1 MIWKKV
7 LVAWILAFIFATP
20 QLFIFVQTN
29 EGIKPD
35 GSTRHFCK
43 SRGYTAK
50 WQRKVYFTFLT
61 SYILII
67 PTCIMSYC
75 YFSIIKVVWK
85 RVEEKPEVPKL
96 RIKFRS
102 FRGGPSKSHLESD
115 VIGNKHVTSHSTDN
129 LPDICYDS
137 RTGST
142 SNNKMGIPK
151 KLISNSKRN
160 VVKMT
165 LSVVIG
171 FLICWS
177 PYFIVS
183 LMRIYSNYRLKLK
196 MGLIV
201 AEVMALVHSALNPIL
216 YGIFSTKYTKI
227 FCRHLCGRLCC
238 HVDRADHF
246 DNAVTEDDT
255 TWREATKYTITV
267 KTVDDNS
274 NNPCV
279 TCCAS
284 LSPIEYILTKCGCSK
299 VLKKES
305 RGIYH
310 ELVPNG
316 NSKLRPRSSRNSDR
330 ELVSDQETNI
340 EGLNEEA
347 IHRRT
352 PSCLR
357 SNNRNSSSLRRS
369 HRKRSTVSF
378 VLTSPHS
385 SSRENRTH
393 CISSV

>member
-1 MIWKKV
+1 M
-7 LVAWILAFIFATP
+7 
-20 QLFIFVQTN
+20 
-29 EGIKPD
+29 
-35 GSTRHFCK
+35 
-43 SRGYTAK
+43 
-50 WQRKVYFTFLT
+50 
-61 SYILII
+61 
-67 PTCIMSYC
+67 
-75 YFSIIKVVWK
+75 
-85 RVEEKPEVPKL
+85 PKL

-102 FRGGPSKSHLESD
+102 FRGDPSKSHLESD
-115 VIGNKHVTSHSTDN
+115 VIRNKHVTSHSTDN
-129 LPDICYDS
+129 LPDICYDN

-142 SNNKMGIPK
+142 SNSKMGIPK

-183 LMRIYSNYRLKLK
+183 LLRIYSNYRLKLK

-216 YGIFSTKYTKI
+216 YGIFSTKYTKR
-227 FCRHLCGRLCC
+227 FCRHLCGRLCS
-238 HVDRADHF
+238 HGDRADHF

-267 KTVDDNS
+267 KTADDNS
-274 NNPCV
+274 NNPFV
-279 TCCAS
+279 SCCAS
-284 LSPIEYILTKCGCSK
+284 FSPIEYILTKCGCSK

-310 ELVPNG
+310 ELVANG

-330 ELVSDQETNI
+330 ELVSDQESNI

-347 IHRRT
+347 KHRRT
-352 PSCLR
+352 SSCLR
-357 SNNRNSSSLRRS
+357 SNNRKSSSIRRS
-369 HRKRSTVSF
+369 HSRRSTVSF
-378 VLTSPHS
+378 VLTTPRS
-385 SSRENRTH
+385 SSRENRGH